1 MGFLSRGFQDLA
13 TLNPTVKDINFDLAH
28 IPLLQ
33 QHNLLLYICMPVNY
47 YQFKQRQNTSV

>member
-13 TLNPTVKDINFDLAH
+13 TLSPTVKDINFDFVH

-33 QHNLLLYICMPVNY
+33 QHNLLLYMPMNY
-47 YQFKQRQNTSV
+47 YQFKRRQKTSV